1 MNPLFEDFAF
11 VVYPVSDM
19 AKARA
24 FYADILELRETANWN
39 DAWVEYD
46 IGHGTLAL
54 TPTFPEQQP
63 GAHGAMLAI
72 EVKDLDAVSA
82 FLEKKGIAW
91 ATGPFDTPLCRG
103 GSIKDPDGNELI
115 LHYRKNKPA

>member
-1 MNPLFEDFAF
+1 MNPFFEDFAF
-11 VVYPVSDM
+11 VVYPVTDM
-19 AKARA
+19 DKARA
-24 FYADILELRETANWN
+24 FYTGVLELRETANYGH
-39 DAWVEYD
+39 WVEYD

-54 TPTFPEQQP
+54 THTFPHQQP
-63 GAHGAMLAI
+63 GAKGAMLAL

-91 ATGPFDTPLCRG
+91 ATGPFDSPLCRG
-103 GSIKDPDGNELI
+103 GSILDPDGNELI